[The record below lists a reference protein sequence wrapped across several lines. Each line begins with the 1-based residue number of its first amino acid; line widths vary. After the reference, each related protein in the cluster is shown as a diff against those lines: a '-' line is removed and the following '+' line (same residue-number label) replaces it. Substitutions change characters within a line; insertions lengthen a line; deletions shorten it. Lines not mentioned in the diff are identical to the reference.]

1 MMIHRQTIWC
11 RCPITSCARHKTCGW
26 RSYSLSSS
34 RSRLFC
40 TSRHVESLVMYCF
53 FCCCVSC
60 DVVLFVVL
68 SCVGF
73 RGCYFC
79 FTFSTF
85 SVILCVLL
93 FLALSFSFS
102 LPVCYIKGPGLALT
116 SAQVLV
122 SVWSVLSRLL
132 LRNCSVC
139 VCHQVT
145 PLRRLHVK
153 AHRICV

>member
-1 MMIHRQTIWC
+1 MRGTRHVVGVVTLC
-11 RCPITSCARHKTCGW
+11 RPRVHVSFARHVT
-26 RSYSLSSS
+26 SSLM
-34 RSRLFC
+34 FC
-40 TSRHVESLVMYCF
+40 IVF

-60 DVVLFVVL
+60 DFVLFIVL

-73 RGCYFC
+73 RGYYFSL
-79 FTFSTF
+79 FSTF
-85 SVILCVLL
+85 SVIPCVLL

-122 SVWSVLSRLL
+122 SVWSVLSRFL

-139 VCHQVT
+139 VCHQET